1 MKLKSL
7 DFPTG
12 YFYFDNAAINFDK
25 VEVIAVGYR
34 NTGKTIKISIEDVI
48 HFRVVDESYFI
59 DTFMDLISEDADRA
73 LLH

>member
-12 YFYFDNAAINFDK
+12 YFYFDNAAINSDK

-34 NTGKTIKISIEDVI
+34 NTDKTIKIFIEDVI

-59 DTFMDLISEDADRA
+59 DTFMELISE
-73 LLH
+73 

>member
-12 YFYFDNAAINFDK
+12 YFYFDNAAINSDK

-34 NTGKTIKISIEDVI
+34 NTDKTIKILLKML
-48 HFRVVDESYFI
+48 FI
-59 DTFMDLISEDADRA
+59 LG
-73 LLH
+73 LLMNRIL

>member
-48 HFRVVDESYFI
+48 HFRVVDES
-59 DTFMDLISEDADRA
+59 
-73 LLH
+73 